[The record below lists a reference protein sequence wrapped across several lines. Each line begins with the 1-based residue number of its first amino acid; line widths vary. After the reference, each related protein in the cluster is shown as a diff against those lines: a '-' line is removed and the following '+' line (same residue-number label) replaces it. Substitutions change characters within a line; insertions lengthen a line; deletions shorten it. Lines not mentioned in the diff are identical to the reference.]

1 MERFA
6 GSAQY
11 LWGRLPLILLFANAY
26 LAYRLLAVTGLT
38 TVFVRRVLR
47 LSAGPRGRGGL
58 PGLLGLLMLSA
69 ALLSFFIPNAVTML
83 TLLPALTALEKE
95 LRERTG
101 AAMATPLA
109 LAAIYGANI
118 GGMGSLI
125 GSPANLLFIAAAD
138 FFRVP
143 GREQIGFANW
153 FLWSLPLVAL
163 FLFLGWVLLVGFAL
177 PRGARLR
184 PGDVPAPR
192 ELTPWQRS
200 GRALFVLFLVF
211 WTLESVV
218 AELRPAW
225 RPLEPAICTGFFCWF
240 VYLVFFR
247 AGTPCQGTSAPL
259 LRLREIFT
267 GLPRR
272 GLLFLGLLGLLAL
285 AVKGFGLDGRVV
297 AWLQALDGRNLPDFV
312 IILGTVLAVILLT
325 ELLSNTVVS
334 AAFFPVAYA
343 LAQTHGLPP
352 LALMLAVSLASTCAF
367 MTPVAT
373 PCNALAFGE
382 LRGVRLSTMLGLGL
396 ALNLAGALLMSCW
409 VAWVIPL
416 AFSLT
421 GKGLGG

>member
-6 GSAQY
+6 DPAAY

-38 TVFVRRVLR
+38 TAFVRRMLR
-47 LSAGPRGRGGL
+47 LAAGPRGRGGL
-58 PGLLGLLMLSA
+58 PGLLLLLMLAA

-83 TLLPALTALEKE
+83 TLLPALTELERE
-95 LRERTG
+95 LRQKTG
-101 AAMATPLA
+101 TNLATPLA

-125 GSPANLLFIAAAD
+125 GSPANLLLIGALD

-163 FLFLGWVLLVGFAL
+163 FLLAGWALLAVFAL
-177 PRGARLR
+177 PRGVRLE
-184 PGDVPAPR
+184 PGDMPAPK

-200 GRALFVLFLVF
+200 GGALFLLFLGF
-211 WTLESVV
+211 WTASSIGS
-218 AELRPAW
+218 ELWLSWKR
-225 RPLEPAICTGFFCWF
+225 LEPALAAGFFCWF
-240 VYLVFFR
+240 VFLAFFR

-259 LRLREIFT
+259 LRLREVFT

-285 AVKGFGLDGRVV
+285 AVKGFGLDARAVD
-297 AWLQALDGRNLPDFV
+297 WLRALDSVHLPHFTA
-312 IILGTVLAVILLT
+312 ILFLVLVVILLT

-343 LAQTHGLPP
+343 VAQAHGLSP

-382 LRGVRLSTMLGLGL
+382 LRGVSLGRMLGLGL
-396 ALNLAGALLMSCW
+396 VLNLVGAVLMSCW

-416 AFSLT
+416 VYA
-421 GKGLGG
+421 

>member
-6 GSAQY
+6 DMAAY

-38 TVFVRRVLR
+38 TAFVRRVLW
-47 LSAGPRGRGGL
+47 LAGGPRGRGGL
-58 PGLLGLLMLSA
+58 PGLLLLLMLAA

-83 TLLPALTALEKE
+83 TLLPALTELERE
-95 LRERTG
+95 LREKTG
-101 AAMATPLA
+101 AHMATPLA

-118 GGMGSLI
+118 GGMGSLV
-125 GSPANLLFIAAAD
+125 GSPANLLFIGAVD
-138 FFRVP
+138 FFNVP

-153 FLWSLPLVAL
+153 FFWSLPLVAL
-163 FLFLGWVLLVGFAL
+163 FLLAGWTLLALFAL
-177 PRGARLR
+177 PRGVRLT
-184 PGDVPAPR
+184 PGDIPEPR

-200 GRALFVLFLVF
+200 GGALFVLFLCF
-211 WTLESVV
+211 WTASSVASEV
-218 AELRPAW
+218 WPSWHR
-225 RPLEPAICTGFFCWF
+225 LEPAVAAGFFCWF
-240 VYLVFFR
+240 VFLAFFR

-259 LRLREIFT
+259 LRLREVFS

-285 AVKGFGLDGRVV
+285 AVKAFHLDTASV
-297 AWLQALDGRNLPDFV
+297 AWLKGLDSQAAPRFAV
-312 IILGTVLAVILLT
+312 IFCMVLAVILLT

-343 LAQTHGLPP
+343 VAQAHGISP

-382 LRGVRLSTMLGLGL
+382 MRGVSLRRMLGLGL
-396 ALNLAGALLMSCW
+396 VLNLAGAVLMSVW

-416 AFSLT
+416 VYSW
-421 GKGLGG
+421 GGHP